1 MKVVAE
7 VMDLEEEED
16 VAAEREEAA
25 GDAGEADPLV
35 DPVQRTF
42 LKATQAA

>member
-16 VAAEREEAA
+16 AVAERDEAV

-35 DPVQRTF
+35 DPVQQTF
-42 LKATQAA
+42 LKATRAA